1 MKLHILK
8 RNQSFWSLGCSL
20 PSFYCGCYCFQSIL
34 SFWCILE
41 QEGKRLIFVDSKLH
55 FSRSVISLKTADGWG
70 MLQGILREKYW
81 TVMECELST
90 VSKLYLLGLLLTKWI
105 SWISTWNSI
114 SSYSVKCRGSV
125 QWAVCYWGV
134 PCKQCVSKD
143 AFRNN
148 VRATFHYVNK
158 ITVNNVKSKY
168 FLTYSI
174 FWRMTFFYLLFLFK
188 PIFTHRRVKDCKQFT

>member
-114 SSYSVKCRGSV
+114 SSYSVLNVEEVFSEQFVTEVFPASSV
-125 QWAVCYWGV
+125 C
-134 PCKQCVSKD
+134 PKMLLE
-143 AFRNN
+143 
-148 VRATFHYVNK
+148 
-158 ITVNNVKSKY
+158 IT
-168 FLTYSI
+168 
-174 FWRMTFFYLLFLFK
+174 
-188 PIFTHRRVKDCKQFT
+188 